1 MEKNTILAIVLSL
14 VVIIAWNFLYI
25 APQQQRLEK
34 QQAAQR
40 QLAQPQTQD
49 GSGSTSPVAQT
60 PSTTPIAP
68 AIPSSTAPRALNAQ
82 AENVVIETPLLNV
95 TLSTQGARATSWKT
109 LAYKGS
115 DNEPVE
121 LVSDDARQRGQF
133 ALEVF
138 TSDAEL
144 DEELN
149 TALYQPSAKSLKVNA
164 SDEAKSVTLTYTTA
178 NSGIFTKEFMFRA
191 DSYKVDVTLKFLNPP
206 AAVKT
211 ISVAW
216 GPGLGQNLES
226 IASFMPEIVS
236 TTGIQAKPIRDAV
249 KKIDGLLTHN
259 NISWAAINQKYF
271 TLALFPGSASNT
283 LSINKIAIQPKDA
296 KEKIEPSREILIGVS
311 QPLDA
316 GTCSLSVYGG
326 PKALNELE
334 RAYQGFER
342 LIDYGMFGF
351 IAAPLAGFMNYL
363 YEYLKNYGLVI
374 IVLTILIKIV
384 FYPLTHKSY
393 TSMKKMQ
400 DLQPHMKSLQEKYKN
415 DKQRLNQEMMVLY
428 KEKGVNP
435 MGGCLPMLLQMPVFF
450 ALYQTLSQSI
460 ELRGAEFLWIADL
473 SATETLFFKPLVLLM
488 GVTMFLQ
495 QAMTPTTVADNRQAQ
510 MFKFMPI
517 MFTAMFWNFPAGLVL
532 YWLMNNVLTISQQ
545 YLINKTGKTPK
556 TKAKETS
563 DDKPSR
569 RRRK

>member
-14 VVIIAWNFLYI
+14 VIIIAWNFLYI
-25 APQQQRLEK
+25 MPQQQRLEQ

-40 QLAQPQTQD
+40 QVAQTQENA
-49 GSGSTSPVAQT
+49 GATSPVAQI
-60 PSTTPIAP
+60 PQAAPVAP
-68 AIPSSTAPRALNAQ
+68 AIPSSAAPRSSNQNA
-82 AENVVIETPLLNV
+82 EDIVIETPLLNI
-95 TLSTQGARATSWKT
+95 TLSTQGARVTSWKT

-115 DNEPVE
+115 DSEPVE
-121 LVSDDARQRGQF
+121 FVSDDARQLGHF

-138 TSDAEL
+138 TGDARL

-149 TALYQPSAKSLKVNA
+149 TALYQPSVKRLQVNA
-164 SDEAKSVTLTYTTA
+164 ADEAKTVTLTYATTTA
-178 NSGIFTKEFMFRA
+178 GTFVKEFMFHA
-191 DSYKVDVTLKFLNPP
+191 DSYKVDVTLKFLEP
-206 AAVKT
+206 AAAAKS

-216 GPGLGQNLES
+216 GPGLGKNMEAV
-226 IASFMPEIVS
+226 ASFMPEIVS
-236 TTGIQAKPIRDAV
+236 TTGIQAKPVRDAV

-259 NISWAAINQKYF
+259 NLSWAAMNEKYF
-271 TLALFPGSASNT
+271 TLAFFPASANNT
-283 LSINKIAIQPKDA
+283 LSINKIALQPKDE
-296 KEKIEPSREILIGVS
+296 KEKIAPMRQILIGVS

-326 PKALNELE
+326 PKALKELE
-334 RAYQGFER
+334 HAYQGFDR
-342 LIDYGMFGF
+342 LIDYGTFGF
-351 IAAPLAGFMNYL
+351 IAAPLAVFMNQL
-363 YEYLKNYGLVI
+363 HAYLKNYGLVI
-374 IVLTILIKIV
+374 IVLTILIKII

-400 DLQPHMKSLQEKYKN
+400 DLQPHMRALQEKYKN
-415 DKQRLNQEMMVLY
+415 DKQQLNQAMMELY

-435 MGGCLPMLLQMPVFF
+435 MGGCVPMLLQMPVFF

-460 ELRGAEFLWIADL
+460 ELRGASFLWVSDL

-488 GVTMFLQ
+488 GVTMFAQ
-495 QAMTPTTVADNRQAQ
+495 QAMTPTAVADQRQAQ

-517 MFTAMFWNFPAGLVL
+517 IFTAMFWSFPSGLVL
-532 YWLMNNVLTISQQ
+532 YWLMNNVLTIGQQ
-545 YLINKTGKTPK
+545 YLINKTGNTSK

>member
-34 QQAAQR
+34 EQAQR
-40 QLAQPQTQD
+40 QLAQPQTQE
-49 GSGSTSPVAQT
+49 GAGSTSPVAQT

-68 AIPSSTAPRALNAQ
+68 AIPTSTAPRALN
-82 AENVVIETPLLNV
+82 ENAKDIKVETPLLNV

-138 TSDAEL
+138 TGNPEL

-149 TALYQPSAKSLKVNA
+149 TALYQSSVESVQVAA
-164 SDEAKSVTLTYTTA
+164 SDEAKTVTLTYATTSA
-178 NSGIFTKEFMFRA
+178 GTFVKEFMFRA
-191 DSYKVDVTLKFLNPP
+191 DSYKVDVTLKFLDSPT
-206 AAVKT
+206 AVKT
-211 ISVAW
+211 ISVVW
-216 GPGLGQNLES
+216 GPGLGKNLETV
-226 IASFMPEIVS
+226 ASFMPEIVS

-271 TLALFPGSASNT
+271 TLALFPASASNT

-311 QPLDA
+311 QTLEA
-316 GTCSLSVYGG
+316 GTCSLSVYAG

-351 IAAPLAGFMNYL
+351 IAAPLANFMTYL
-363 YEYLKNYGLVI
+363 YEHLKNYGLVI

-393 TSMKKMQ
+393 TSMKRMQ

-415 DKQRLNQEMMVLY
+415 DKERLNKEMMGLY

-460 ELRGAEFLWIADL
+460 ELRGASFLWIADL

-488 GVTMFLQ
+488 GVTMFAQ

-532 YWLMNNVLTISQQ
+532 YWLMNNVLTIGQQ
-545 YLINKTGKTPK
+545 HLINKTGKGPK